1 MPPGDGPGWNTL
13 SCDTIMA
20 YDGDRL
26 GRGEQFDGGLDGTR
40 AQFRDGKATEVAAE
54 LAKAAAKR

>member
-1 MPPGDGPGWNTL
+1 M